1 MKTNKIHSGMLLA
14 AALCVFLSIPGKTAS
29 LSKADTEYLTGV
41 YKHTFAG
48 IAFFV
53 NEKTGLPYDV
63 SDFRKATSISNIG
76 LYMASVAVAAKTGI
90 ITNEEALKKLDRA
103 MSSLEKIQ
111 KWNQFPV
118 TWVNVET
125 LERDFGPS
133 FSYADHVG
141 NLVCGLLV
149 AEGVFPKELGGR
161 IDAFISPMKF
171 DTAYDPSTGW
181 LKGGYNLD
189 KNDFDID
196 QPWGKWYYNI
206 LASDTRHFSLIGIA
220 LGAIPESSWDK
231 LNRSTDPAGKW
242 DKDLKAGLPK
252 DIIYYWPGI
261 EGGGIFMQYLPGIF
275 LPEKG
280 LPMGQ
285 SAKNLALA
293 QIEYAK
299 KAGYFP
305 MWGISASES
314 PDGKT
319 YLGWGGMRLDVVTP
333 HASALAA
340 EYFPQEAVNN
350 LRALETKGMRPGE
363 FGFTDAYDT
372 AAGTCSKNYLILDQ
386 SMLFLSLANYL
397 EKEVVR
403 KSFEAAALGK
413 SAVKTLK
420 KLEGKRK
427 LK

>member
-1 MKTNKIHSGMLLA
+1 MRISRITFNTAVA
-14 AALCVFLSIPGKTAS
+14 AALCLMLSAGRVFA
-29 LSKADTEYLTGV
+29 LSKTDTDYLRGV
-41 YKHTFAG
+41 YKHTFLG
-48 IAFFV
+48 ISFFV

-63 SDFRKATSISNIG
+63 SDFRNATSISNIG
-76 LYMASVAVAAKTGI
+76 LYMASVAVAAQTGLLPG
-90 ITNEEALKKLDRA
+90 EEALKRLDMA
-103 MSSLEKIQ
+103 MSSLEKVQ

-125 LERDFGPS
+125 LQRDFGPS

-149 AEGVFPKELGGR
+149 VEGIFPKEFANR
-161 IDAFISPMKF
+161 IDKFITPMQF
-171 DTAYDPSTGW
+171 NTAYDPVTGW

-189 KNDFDID
+189 KKDFDIN

-206 LASDTRHFSLIGIA
+206 LASDTRHFSLIGIT
-220 LGAIPESSWDK
+220 LGEIPETHWEK
-231 LNRSTDPAGKW
+231 LNRSTNASSKW
-242 DKDLKAGLPK
+242 DKELKSAMKKDLP
-252 DIIYYWPGI
+252 YYWPGI

-280 LPMGQ
+280 LPMGE
-285 SAKNLALA
+285 SAKNLAQA

-299 KAGYFP
+299 KDGYSP
-305 MWGISASES
+305 IWGISASET
-314 PDGKT
+314 PDGKG

-333 HASALAA
+333 HACVLAV
-340 EYFPQEAVNN
+340 EYFPQESVDS
-350 LRALETKGMRPGE
+350 LRALEAKGMRPGE

-372 AAGTCSKNYLILDQ
+372 VTSTCSKNYLILDQ

-397 EKEVVR
+397 EKGVVR
-403 KSFEAAALGK
+403 RSFEATVLGK
-413 SAVKTLK
+413 SVVKKLK
-420 KLEGKRK
+420 QLEGKHK